1 MRKKAASI
9 PHYIPMLQHQ
19 AMPLSIETVE
29 YWYNVLGILGS
40 IPAYRGFSA
49 TPAERTST
57 PSDPW

>member
-1 MRKKAASI
+1 
-9 PHYIPMLQHQ
+9 
-19 AMPLSIETVE
+19 MPLSIETVE